1 MTNISNNWK
10 ISEMMKNKIEMD
22 KPTRIGET
30 ISDLNKLLIY
40 EFFYVYMIPK
50 WGKENRQVCCMD
62 TDSMVIKIKNDVM
75 FKKAE
80 LLMLEKGMIYQ
91 VLKRKTEKI
100 H

>member
-1 MTNISNNWK
+1 
-10 ISEMMKNKIEMD
+10 
-22 KPTRIGET
+22 
-30 ISDLNKLLIY
+30 
-40 EFFYVYMIPK
+40 
-50 WGKENRQVCCMD
+50 
-62 TDSMVIKIKNDVM
+62 MVIKIKNDVM

>member
-1 MTNISNNWK
+1 
-10 ISEMMKNKIEMD
+10 MMKNKIDMD
-22 KPTRIGET
+22 KPIRIGQT
-30 ISDLNKLLIY
+30 VSDLNKLLIY

-62 TDSMVIKIKNDVM
+62 TDRMVIKIKNYVM
-75 FKKAE
+75 LKKAE
-80 LLMLEKGMIYQ
+80 LLMLEKGIIHQ

>member
-22 KPTRIGET
+22 KPIRIGET

-50 WGKENRQVCCMD
+50 WGKENRQV
-62 TDSMVIKIKNDVM
+62 
-75 FKKAE
+75 
-80 LLMLEKGMIYQ
+80 LLHGY
-91 VLKRKTEKI
+91 
-100 H
+100 

>member
-1 MTNISNNWK
+1 MFTWFQNGVKK
-10 ISEMMKNKIEMD
+10 I
-22 KPTRIGET
+22 
-30 ISDLNKLLIY
+30 
-40 EFFYVYMIPK
+40 
-50 WGKENRQVCCMD
+50 GKFCCMD